1 MGVPFGPPSEMH
13 RGTIYNPGGYF
24 ERKDIND
31 ANDAYIASAG
41 TTLADPGDPQ
51 ELVRCGDKDI
61 LRAINTEWMRGA
73 RHWAIKDPRLCFTLL
88 SWLEH
93 GIIDRAS
100 LSLVHVRRQLEAATR
115 SGLKDPNIPTY
126 CDGTEVGIRTMLDRY
141 AERAAWHVD
150 CLSLPTF
157 SLTYE
162 QLIAD
167 PDQTVY
173 ALAGFL
179 GITDKR
185 AIRRAINVVGKKK
198 GLFLYQLHRY
208 LVRAPRKA
216 WRLLRKR
223 CQGIF

>member
-41 TTLADPGDPQ
+41 TTL
-51 ELVRCGDKDI
+51 
-61 LRAINTEWMRGA
+61 
-73 RHWAIKDPRLCFTLL
+73 
-88 SWLEH
+88 
-93 GIIDRAS
+93 
-100 LSLVHVRRQLEAATR
+100 
-115 SGLKDPNIPTY
+115 
-126 CDGTEVGIRTMLDRY
+126 
-141 AERAAWHVD
+141 
-150 CLSLPTF
+150 
-157 SLTYE
+157 
-162 QLIAD
+162 AD